1 VTAGPTAY
9 LVHLLVWT
17 LPVLG
22 LQILLLAWV
31 WGHRIGA
38 LLRAVL
44 PPPLVVSAWLVLG
57 DHLAISA
64 GVWQFGAGKHLGLR
78 LGAVPVE
85 EVLFFLI
92 TNLLVAFGLALFT
105 PRRTA

>member
-1 VTAGPTAY
+1 MSTGPTAY
-9 LVHLLVWT
+9 LLHLLVWT
-17 LPVLG
+17 LP
-22 LQILLLAWV
+22 ILTVQVCLLAWV
-31 WGHRIGA
+31 WGARFGT

-44 PPPLVVSAWLVLG
+44 PPALAVTAWLVLG

-64 GVWQFGAGKHLGLR
+64 GVWQFGAGKHLGVY
-78 LGAVPVE
+78 LGAVPLE

-105 PRRTA
+105 PRRPA